1 MSGGAGYVLSV
12 NSLEALVEQILVRP
26 PSPPQP
32 SRHRRRPPFT
42 SSSSRREG
50 GRGGASRS
58 GEAKLEEEEEEGEG
72 EEEAEEMEEAMLQLF
87 LSAQIPEDAAIG
99 LAMSHIQVLL
109 RICGITEIGM
119 DEQEYRSLK
128 ESKARIW

>member
-58 GEAKLEEEEEEGEG
+58 GEAKLEEEEEGEG
-72 EEEAEEMEEAMLQLF
+72 EEEAEEMEKAMLQLF